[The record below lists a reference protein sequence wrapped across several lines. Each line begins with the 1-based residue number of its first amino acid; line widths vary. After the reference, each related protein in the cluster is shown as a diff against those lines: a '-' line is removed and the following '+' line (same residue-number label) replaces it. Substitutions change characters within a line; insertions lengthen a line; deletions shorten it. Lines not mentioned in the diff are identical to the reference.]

1 MAIFLIMVGFA
12 VNFVCGIIILIK
24 AFKVSAGW
32 GLAVMF
38 LPFAGLLF
46 VINHWNDTKMPFL
59 GGLAGGLLILLGVIA
74 APTPERDVDREV
86 ASRVAARDPDD
97 VADDEEEAAPQA
109 NYASAAAPVPYTPPR
124 SAYQQ
129 AAYTPTYNPPPAPA
143 PAPAVTDTQ
152 PADDEWTRGKPT
164 LEQVYVDRATNQFY
178 GEKCRKRPENAY
190 RLPKSVALMQGMTEA
205 ACK

>member
-1 MAIFLIMVGFA
+1 VAIFLIVVGFA
-12 VNFVCGIIILIK
+12 VNFVCGIMILIR
-24 AFKVSAGW
+24 AFKVSVGW
-32 GLAVMF
+32 GLAVLF

-59 GGLAGGLLILLGVIA
+59 GGLAGGLMILLGVIA
-74 APTPERDVDREV
+74 APTPERDVDDAVAERM
-86 ASRVAARDPDD
+86 ASRASDAE
-97 VADDEEEAAPQA
+97 DDEEEAAPQA
-109 NYASAAAPVPYTPPR
+109 NYASAAAPAPYTPPR
-124 SAYQQ
+124 TAYQP
-129 AAYTPTYNPPPAPA
+129 ATYTPAYNPPPA

-152 PADDEWTRGKPT
+152 PAEDEWTRGKPT

-178 GEKCRKRPENAY
+178 AEKCRKRPENAY